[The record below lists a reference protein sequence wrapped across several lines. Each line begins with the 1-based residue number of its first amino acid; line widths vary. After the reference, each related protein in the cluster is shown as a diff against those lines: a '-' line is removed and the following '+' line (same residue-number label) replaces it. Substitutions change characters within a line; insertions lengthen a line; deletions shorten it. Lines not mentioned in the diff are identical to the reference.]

1 MPSEQKIIVI
11 PDGKICDYID
21 GKFRNDTPE
30 EYVRQTIEK
39 RLVNEHKY
47 LPEQIRIEYTLQVG
61 SNKPRADIV
70 IWEEGADQTQGTI
83 KLIIECKKETVDARN
98 AKDGIAQ
105 LKSYMSVCP
114 NCEWGMWTNSVQK
127 YVFRKAV
134 DAAGNITFMEY
145 NDIPAADGNLD
156 EVNRPS
162 RTSLKNAY
170 DDNLLFVFKTC
181 HNHIYVNDG
190 MQKQPA
196 FFELLKVI
204 FCKIEDERNIPNPL
218 EFYTTSEE
226 RSNPDGQLT
235 VQKRIGKIFQR
246 VKKRHGKIF
255 DANDE
260 IKLSPR
266 SLAYIVSEL
275 QRYSLLNT
283 KIDIKGKAY
292 EEIVGANLRGDRG
305 EFFTPRNVMKMVVE
319 MVNPQVDEHVLDS
332 SCGTGGFLVMAMTHV
347 IDQLEQRFSTS
358 LGIKRENWDSDMPI
372 YQPSSIV
379 DIKPTPDGYISAK
392 TKTNIGNL
400 RVKENQILM
409 TCSGTI
415 GKVSFVSRTLANKIF
430 SHDLLRIDCR
440 KPDEAGYIYA
450 FLKSKI
456 GNKILLTNSYGA
468 VITHIEPEHLATVP
482 IPDAPTMLKKK
493 IHDLIVRSYELRDE
507 SNDLIDQAT
516 ALLIGEL
523 KLPDIDAFD
532 VGLYK
537 KAAPVDTF
545 SVRLS
550 EMSGRLDAS
559 YHVPI
564 VDAIIEHL
572 KRYAE
577 EVTTVGDPRISR
589 EVILPGRFKRVYVDE
604 GYGRVLIG
612 GKQLSEL
619 DPSSKKYL
627 STAKHDKMLKK
638 LEVHEGTTL
647 ITRSGTIGKI
657 TIVPKH
663 WEHYIPSDH
672 IIRVIPANK
681 DIAGYLNIFLASDY
695 GKVLITRFTYG
706 SVVDEI
712 DDNHVRQIAIPL
724 LKNHTVQK
732 KINDLALEANEKR
745 YQAYLLEQEALQIM
759 DRDVIYAKK

>member
-1 MPSEQKIIVI
+1 MVTSNLAFKEENSIE
-11 PDGKICDYID
+11 
-21 GKFRNDTPE
+21 PE
-30 EYVRQTIEK
+30 VVVNESPVKWCAVALSDVVARGK
-39 RLVNEHKY
+39 RLEASVFDVEAKQARATVVNGKYKWHALGGKDGLIQNAYYPGRFKRIYCDKRTGEAFY
-47 LPEQIRIEYTLQVG
+47 LPSQMAEVY
-61 SNKPRADIV
+61 P
-70 IWEEGADQTQGTI
+70 
-83 KLIIECKKETVDARN
+83 
-98 AKDGIAQ
+98 
-105 LKSYMSVCP
+105 KS
-114 NCEWGMWTNSVQK
+114 EK
-127 YVFRKAV
+127 
-134 DAAGNITFMEY
+134 
-145 NDIPAADGNLD
+145 
-156 EVNRPS
+156 
-162 RTSLKNAY
+162 
-170 DDNLLFVFKTC
+170 
-181 HNHIYVNDG
+181 
-190 MQKQPA
+190 
-196 FFELLKVI
+196 
-204 FCKIEDERNIPNPL
+204 
-218 EFYTTSEE
+218 
-226 RSNPDGQLT
+226 
-235 VQKRIGKIFQR
+235 
-246 VKKRHGKIF
+246 
-255 DANDE
+255 
-260 IKLSPR
+260 
-266 SLAYIVSEL
+266 
-275 QRYSLLNT
+275 
-283 KIDIKGKAY
+283 
-292 EEIVGANLRGDRG
+292 
-305 EFFTPRNVMKMVVE
+305 
-319 MVNPQVDEHVLDS
+319 
-332 SCGTGGFLVMAMTHV
+332 
-347 IDQLEQRFSTS
+347 
-358 LGIKRENWDSDMPI
+358 
-372 YQPSSIV
+372 
-379 DIKPTPDGYISAK
+379 YISAL
-392 TKTNIGNL
+392 TKCDISEL
-400 RVKENQILM
+400 RLKPNTLLL
-409 TCSGTI
+409 TRSGTI
-415 GKVSFVSRTLANKIF
+415 GTVSLVSKTTQGKVYSDDVIRVSFNEVYDTGF
-430 SHDLLRIDCR
+430 
-440 KPDEAGYIYA
+440 IYT
-450 FLKSKI
+450 FLKSKT
-456 GNKILLTNSYGA
+456 GSKILTTNGYGS
-468 VITHIEPEHLATVP
+468 VITHLEPEHLATVP

-532 VGLYK
+532 VGFYK

-657 TIVPKH
+657 AIVPKH

-695 GKVLITRFTYG
+695 GKALITRFTYG

-724 LKNHTVQK
+724 LKNHEVQK
-732 KINDLALEANEKR
+732 RINDLALEANEKR